1 MWIKEDGLS
10 RVLLLITINLLFE
23 DNERDFKDS
32 IITFV
37 CCIFSFH
44 AAL

>member
-10 RVLLLITINLLFE
+10 RVLLTINLLFE

-37 CCIFSFH
+37 CCIFISFH